1 MFIVGEAGSSPPG
14 HEVTATNLGQNQ
26 VSTLRGG
33 GDMFYY
39 ENSVAGK
46 ANPAIGIGA
55 HYYLL
60 FSSSMEQG
68 TERIVCRCL
77 AKMQTDYEPY
87 FTLIN
92 AAYCA
97 ARVS

>member
-46 ANPAIGIGA
+46 ANPAIGIGP
-55 HYYLL
+55 LL
-60 FSSSMEQG
+60 FAVFEFHGTGHRENSVSLSSQ
-68 TERIVCRCL
+68 
-77 AKMQTDYEPY
+77 
-87 FTLIN
+87 N
-92 AAYCA
+92 AN
-97 ARVS
+97 

>member
-33 GDMFYY
+33 RDMFYY

-55 HYYLL
+55 
-60 FSSSMEQG
+60 
-68 TERIVCRCL
+68 TIICC
-77 AKMQTDYEPY
+77 
-87 FTLIN
+87 I
-92 AAYCA
+92 
-97 ARVS
+97 